1 MAAKTTNY
9 FKQNIDKFNTPEFI
23 SLITP
28 EQIQRQA
35 KRIVKELVK
44 GDIDFELYGQ
54 YFLDMKFMENLIIG
68 ISNELDDYLLYSN
81 AVTFYKMYYP
91 TTPNISIKENRLQSI
106 CYVYQVILA
115 KLNAVK
121 SSGDIGYLADTSAL
135 LNKYIIHLG

>member
-1 MAAKTTNY
+1 MAAKTPCY

-68 ISNELDDYLLYSN
+68 LSNELDDYLLYSN

-121 SSGDIGYLADTSAL
+121 SSGDIGYLIDTSAL

>member
-28 EQIQRQA
+28 DQIQRQA

-44 GDIDFELYGQ
+44 GDIEFEQYGQ

-68 ISNELDDYLLYSN
+68 ISNELDDYLLYYN
-81 AVTFYKMYYP
+81 AVKFYKDFFP
-91 TTPNISIKENRLQSI
+91 TTPNINIKENRLQCI
-106 CYVYQVILA
+106 CYVYQVILG

-121 SSGDIGYLADTSAL
+121 VSGNIGYLTDTSAL
-135 LNKYIIHLG
+135 LNNYIHHHR